1 MAFLKRLLGRLL
13 HWRHRDTNGGAT
25 SAANDRE
32 FKPRTMNEW
41 LG

>member
-1 MAFLKRLLGRLL
+1 MAFLKRLLGRLF
-13 HWRHRDTNGGAT
+13 HWQSHETADAAG
-25 SAANDRE
+25 AANDRE

>member
-13 HWRHRDTNGGAT
+13 RWRRYDEHAAKAENDTA
-25 SAANDRE
+25 